1 METEIIF
8 KRIIRKDTIAISVLV
23 KKDNIIKGFI
33 MPIFKITSSPSST

>member
-1 METEIIF
+1 METEIII

-33 MPIFKITSSPSST
+33 IPIFKINSLPPST